1 MKYLLDTCVIS
12 ELKKLKPNSNVVKWI
27 NSQKEENLFLS
38 VFTIAEIQ
46 KGISKLPDS
55 DKKEKLQLWLDNDLQ
70 QRFFGRILEINIEV
84 ASCWGIIQGKAELN
98 GKKMSVIDG
107 LIAATGIINNCIVA
121 TRNVTDMVESGCII
135 FNPWE

>member
-12 ELKKLKPNSNVVKWI
+12 ELKKTKFNPNVIEWI
-27 NSQKEENLFLS
+27 NSQEEENLFLS

-55 DKKEKLQLWLDNDLQ
+55 EKKEKLQLWLDDDLQ
-70 QRFFGRILEINIEV
+70 QRFFGRILEINIEI
-84 ASCWGIIQGKAELN
+84 ASCWGIIQGKAELK

-107 LIAATGIINNCIVA
+107 LISATGIVNDCIVV
-121 TRNVTDMVESGCII
+121 TRNVADMVESGCKI

>member
-1 MKYLLDTCVIS
+1 LKYLLDTCVIS
-12 ELKKLKPNSNVVKWI
+12 ELKKTKFNPNVIEWI
-27 NSQKEENLFLS
+27 NSQEEENLFLS

-55 DKKEKLQLWLDNDLQ
+55 EKKEKLQLWLDDDLQ
-70 QRFFGRILEINIEV
+70 QRFFGRILEINIEI
-84 ASCWGIIQGKAELN
+84 ASCWGIIQGKAELK

-107 LIAATGIINNCIVA
+107 LISATGIVNDCIVV
-121 TRNVTDMVESGCII
+121 TRNVADMVESGCKI

>member
-12 ELKKLKPNSNVVKWI
+12 EFKKTKFNPNVIEWI
-27 NSQKEENLFLS
+27 DSQKEENLFLS

-55 DKKEKLQLWLDNDLQ
+55 EKKEKLQLWLDDDLQ
-70 QRFFGRILEINIEV
+70 QRFFGRILEINIEI
-84 ASCWGIIQGKAELN
+84 ASCWGLIQGKAELR
-98 GKKMSVIDG
+98 GKKMSVVDG
-107 LIAATGIINNCIVA
+107 LIAATGIVNDYIVA
-121 TRNVTDMVESGCII
+121 TRNVTDMVESGCKI